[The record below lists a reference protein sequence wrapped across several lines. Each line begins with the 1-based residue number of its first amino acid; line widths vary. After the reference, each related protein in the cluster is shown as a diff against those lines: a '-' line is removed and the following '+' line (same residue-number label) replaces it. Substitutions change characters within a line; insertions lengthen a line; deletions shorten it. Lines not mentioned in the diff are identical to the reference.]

1 MKQPIISG
9 RPLSLSAGHSIDRV
23 AFSLVI
29 AATVVC
35 FLYYGRE
42 ILVPLA
48 LASLLSFVLWPL
60 IKSFRRARFGRVG
73 SVLAAVFLMLASV
86 AGLGYL
92 LTSQVG
98 NLLTELPR
106 YESNLRD
113 KVKSIKGAS
122 TPSGAMEKAAD
133 TIQGIQNEIKKAT
146 PPADPVLTPTPLVP
160 DGAAPAAAPVAGDAA
175 HPVVVEVKE
184 QAPTLRQ
191 TYEDLIKPVVSP
203 LMTLALVILFLVFIL
218 LEREDLRDRLLRLA
232 GDSDLKRSTLAMD
245 DAAERLSKFFLTQLL
260 LNVAFGVVI
269 GAGLAFIGVP
279 SPVLWGILAALM
291 RFVPYVGSV
300 LAAILPLALAAAVDP
315 SWSMFFATL
324 ALFAITE
331 PIAGQV
337 IEPLL
342 YGHNTGISPVAVVV
356 SALFWTLLWGPVGL
370 VLSTPLTV
378 CLVVLGRH
386 VPALEFI
393 AVLLGDEP
401 ALAPE
406 QRLYQRLLAADA
418 AEGAALAEEQLKTSG
433 LASFYD
439 DVAMKSLKLAHIDV
453 ARGRL
458 PRDEQADLLAT
469 IRDVATEIDDYPL
482 EKQEQET
489 GNKEQAAAEPSGAAT
504 PSSVAPKLGKV
515 MCVSARGVLD
525 EAAAHLLSQLLSKEH
540 LDTVILD
547 RAATARLNRGGT
559 AESIDAICVSFFGDD
574 NPFHV
579 RYLIRSLRRVA
590 PGTPIVAGF
599 WMLRDDPAKIEDW
612 KKRADADYATG
623 SLRDAIEMC
632 LKVVAPKTGVRDTVR
647 TKQVA

>member
-1 MKQPIISG
+1 MKQPTISG
-9 RPLSLSAGHSIDRV
+9 RPLSLTAGHSIDRV

-73 SVLAAVFLMLASV
+73 SVLVAVFLMLASIV
-86 AGLGYL
+86 GLGYL

-98 NLLTELPR
+98 SLLTELPR
-106 YESNLRD
+106 YESNLRE

-122 TPSGAMEKAAD
+122 TPSGVIEKAAD

-146 PPADPVLTPTPLVP
+146 PPVDPVLTPTPLVP
-160 DGAAPAAAPVAGDAA
+160 DGAAPAAPPVAGDAA
-175 HPVVVEVKE
+175 HPVMVELKE

-191 TYEDLIKPVVSP
+191 TYEDLIKPVLSP

-245 DAAERLSKFFLTQLL
+245 DAAERLSKFFLAQLL

-300 LAAILPLALAAAVDP
+300 LAAILPVALAAAVDP

-418 AEGAALAEEQLKTSG
+418 AEGAALAEEQLKTAG
-433 LASFYD
+433 LTSFYD

-458 PRDEQADLLAT
+458 PKDEQADLLAT

-482 EKQEQET
+482 EIQET
-489 GNKEQAAAEPSGAAT
+489 GSKEQAGAEPLATAT
-504 PSSVAPKLGKV
+504 PSHVAPALGKV

-525 EAAAHLLSQLLSKEH
+525 EAAAHLLSQLLIKEH
-540 LDTVILD
+540 LETVILD
-547 RAATARLNRGGT
+547 RAATARLNRGDT
-559 AESIDAICVSFFGDD
+559 AEPAAAICVSFFGDD

-612 KKRADADYATG
+612 KKRSEADYATG
-623 SLRDAIEMC
+623 SLRDAVQTC
-632 LKVVAPKTGVRDTVR
+632 LKIVAATTGVRETVR

>member
-1 MKQPIISG
+1 MKQPTISG
-9 RPLSLSAGHSIDRV
+9 RPLSLTAGHSIDRV

-73 SVLAAVFLMLASV
+73 SVLAAVFLMLASIV
-86 AGLGYL
+86 GLGYL

-98 NLLTELPR
+98 SLLTELPR
-106 YESNLRD
+106 YESNLRE

-122 TPSGAMEKAAD
+122 TPSGVIEKAAD

-146 PPADPVLTPTPLVP
+146 PPVDPVLTPTPLVP
-160 DGAAPAAAPVAGDAA
+160 DGAAPAAPPVAGDAA
-175 HPVVVEVKE
+175 HPVMVELKE

-191 TYEDLIKPVVSP
+191 TYEDLIKPVLSP

-245 DAAERLSKFFLTQLL
+245 DAAERLSKFFLAQLL

-269 GAGLAFIGVP
+269 GIGLAFIGVP

-300 LAAILPLALAAAVDP
+300 LAAILPVALAAAVDP

-418 AEGAALAEEQLKTSG
+418 AEGAALAEEQLKTAG
-433 LASFYD
+433 LTSFYD

-458 PRDEQADLLAT
+458 PKDEQADLLAT

-482 EKQEQET
+482 EIQET
-489 GNKEQAAAEPSGAAT
+489 GSKEQAGAEPLATAT
-504 PSSVAPKLGKV
+504 PSHVAPALGKV

-525 EAAAHLLSQLLSKEH
+525 EAAAHLLSQLLIKEH
-540 LDTVILD
+540 LETVILD
-547 RAATARLNRGGT
+547 RAATARLNRGDT
-559 AESIDAICVSFFGDD
+559 AEPAAAICVSFFGDD

-612 KKRADADYATG
+612 KKRSEADYATG
-623 SLRDAIEMC
+623 SLRDAVQTC
-632 LKVVAPKTGVRDTVR
+632 LKIVAATTGVRETVR

>member
-1 MKQPIISG
+1 MQQTIVSG
-9 RPLSLSAGHSIDRV
+9 RPLSVKTGISIERV
-23 AFSLVI
+23 AFSLII
-29 AATVVC
+29 AAVVVC
-35 FLYYGRE
+35 SLYFGRE

-48 LASLLSFVLWPL
+48 LASLLSFVLWPV
-60 IKSFRRARFGRVG
+60 IKSFRRWKFGRVG
-73 SVLAAVFLMLASV
+73 SVLAAVMLMLASV
-86 AGLGYL
+86 GGLGYL
-92 LTSQVG
+92 LTSQIG
-98 NLLTELPR
+98 NLLNDLPR
-106 YESNLRD
+106 YESNLRE
-113 KVKSIKGAS
+113 KVRSIKGAS
-122 TPSGAMEKAAD
+122 APGVFEKAAD
-133 TIQGIQNEIKKAT
+133 TIQGIQNEIKKAA

-160 DGAAPAAAPVAGDAA
+160 DGIAPAAAPVPGDAA

-184 QAPTLRQ
+184 QAPSFRQ
-191 TYEDLIKPVVSP
+191 TYEDLIRPVLSP
-203 LMTLALVILFLVFIL
+203 IMTLALVILFLIFIL

-260 LNVAFGVVI
+260 LNVAFGAVI
-269 GAGLAFIGVP
+269 GVGLALIGVP

-291 RFVPYVGSV
+291 RFVPYIGSV
-300 LAAILPLALAAAVDP
+300 LSGILPVALAAAVDP

-337 IEPLL
+337 VEPVL

-370 VLSTPLTV
+370 LLSTPLTV
-378 CLVVLGRH
+378 CLVVLGKH

-406 QRLYQRLLAADA
+406 QRLYQRLLAEDA
-418 AEGAALAEEQLKTSG
+418 AEGAALAEEQLKSAG
-433 LASFYD
+433 LTAFYD

-469 IRDVATEIDDYPL
+469 IRDVATDIDDYAL
-482 EKQEQET
+482 EKQD
-489 GNKEQAAAEPSGAAT
+489 A
-504 PSSVAPKLGKV
+504 APKDQASADVTENTAQSSPAPAIGKV
-515 MCVSARGVLD
+515 MCVSARGILD
-525 EAAAHLLSQLLSKEH
+525 EAAVHLLSQLLGKAH
-540 LDTVILD
+540 IDTVILD
-547 RAATARLNRGGT
+547 RAATARLNRGEK
-559 AESIDAICVSFFGDD
+559 AEVADAICVSFFGDD

-590 PGTPIVAGF
+590 PNIPIVVGF

-612 KKRADADYATG
+612 KKRSGADFATG
-623 SLRDAIEMC
+623 SLRNAMELC
-632 LKVVAPKTGVRDTVR
+632 LKAIGSKADVRPAVK